1 MSFTPVTV
9 REGRGHASAL
19 SDQSLQLPGQW
30 DKVQTV
36 TNESRFL
43 LPTGIG
49 WVENDV
55 LGVADEVRRV
65 TNGKCRLASCACGKC
80 LERGHFPHVVLE
92 LTRTGRTVPV
102 FGAKQLGPHIVQR
115 LQQMHVSNN
124 PNKASMEQ
132 NQKVRTAIRQKA
144 IDSAREKLEVVEG
157 ALRSHKFDYR
167 GPNGMR
173 TKAW

>member
-1 MSFTPVTV
+1 MAFTPVTV

-19 SDQSLQLPGQW
+19 SDQSLHLPGQW
-30 DKVQTV
+30 DKVQSV
-36 TNESRFL
+36 KNESRFL

-55 LGVADEVRRV
+55 LGIADEVRRV
-65 TNGKCRLASCACGKC
+65 SKGRCRLASCGCGKC

-92 LTRTGRTVPV
+92 LTKRGSTAPV
-102 FGAKQLGPHIVQR
+102 FGARELGPHIVQR
-115 LQQMHVSNN
+115 LQQMHVSQN
-124 PNKASMEQ
+124 PNEQSIKHNEKLRTERRAKALEGM
-132 NQKVRTAIRQKA
+132 
-144 IDSAREKLEVVEG
+144 RERLEVVES

-173 TKAW
+173 TKA